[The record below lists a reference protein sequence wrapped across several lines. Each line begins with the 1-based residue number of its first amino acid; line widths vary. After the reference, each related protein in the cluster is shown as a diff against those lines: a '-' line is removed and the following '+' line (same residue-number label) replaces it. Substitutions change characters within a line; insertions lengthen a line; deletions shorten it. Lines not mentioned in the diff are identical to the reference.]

1 VVAVIVAAYLLLTLT
16 AAILSE
22 EAHLREKFGDEYDA
36 YAERRAAPMPRSFSW
51 ERAMGNREYNA
62 MAGLAAALAVLA
74 AKLYF

>member
-1 VVAVIVAAYLLLTLT
+1 
-16 AAILSE
+16 
-22 EAHLREKFGDEYDA
+22 
-36 YAERRAAPMPRSFSW
+36 MPRSFSW